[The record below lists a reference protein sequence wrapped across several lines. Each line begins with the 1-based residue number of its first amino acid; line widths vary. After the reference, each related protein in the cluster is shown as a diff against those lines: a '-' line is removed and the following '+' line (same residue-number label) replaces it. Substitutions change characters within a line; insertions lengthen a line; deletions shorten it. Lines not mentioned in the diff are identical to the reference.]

1 MESTKLANTA
11 QARKRVLQNEKRRL
25 HNASLRSRLR
35 TYVKGVLKAV
45 HIGNQEQARS
55 ALRAAESV
63 IDKTV
68 SKGVAHRNMAARTK
82 SRLSARV
89 KAMGNVA
96 G

>member
-1 MESTKLANTA
+1 MANTA

-25 HNASLRSRLR
+25 HNTSLRSRLR
-35 TYVKGVLKAV
+35 TYIRGVLKAV
-45 HIGNQEQARS
+45 HLGDQEQARA

-68 SKGVAHRNMAARTK
+68 TKGVAHRNMAARTK

-89 KAMGNVA
+89 KAMSNTA
-96 G
+96 P